1 MQNKNIIITGG
12 LGFLGFSLVQ
22 KFYSENNIMIIDNLS
37 SNVHKVNDINYDK
50 SINLFELDI
59 NDNKIP
65 NIIENSKPDLVIHT
79 AAQTSVL
86 DSIKNPQNNNLTNI
100 DGTENIIK
108 SIQNLRDCIFVLIS
122 SGGAV
127 YGTPNY
133 LPVDENHLLNPI
145 SPYGI
150 SKMEAEKLTIKYL
163 KNEENK
169 FSIIRP
175 SNIYGPNQKNLN
187 VIPKYINLMKRN
199 EDISIYGNGS
209 STRDYIYIKDIVKII
224 YEICSRK
231 YEGTYNIS
239 SNLETKIIDI
249 FLKLKEILQ
258 YKKNP
263 KYLPNIKG
271 EINNI
276 YLDNS
281 KIINLIP
288 NLNFTSI
295 DEGLL
300 KTVNS

>member
-65 NIIENSKPDLVIHT
+65 NIIENFKPDLVIHT

-86 DSIKNPQNNNLTNI
+86 DSIKNPENNNLTNI

-108 SIQNLRDCIFVLIS
+108 SIQNLRDCFFVLIS

>member
-12 LGFLGFSLVQ
+12 LGFLGFSLVE
-22 KFYSENNIMIIDNLS
+22 KFYSENKIMIVDNLS
-37 SNVHKVNDINYDK
+37 SNVHKINEINDDK
-50 SINLFELDI
+50 SINLLELDI
-59 NDNKIP
+59 NDKKIP
-65 NIIENSKPDLVIHT
+65 HIIENFKPDLVIHT

-86 DSIKNPQNNNLTNI
+86 DSIKNPKNNNLINI

-108 SIQNLRDCIFVLIS
+108 SIQNLRDCFFLLIS

-163 KNEENK
+163 KNKENK
-169 FSIIRP
+169 FCIIRP

-209 STRDYIYIKDIVKII
+209 STRDYIYINDIIKII

-231 YEGTYNIS
+231 YEGIYNIS

-249 FLKLKEILQ
+249 FMKLKEILE

-263 KYLPNIKG
+263 KYVSNVKG

-281 KIINLIP
+281 KIKNLIP
-288 NLNFTSI
+288 NLKFTSI
-295 DEGLL
+295 DEGLR
-300 KTVNS
+300 KTINS